1 MLDILFF
8 GALIVYFLAVVAQF
22 LSLSFRREKL
32 SRIAWI
38 VYMAAF
44 GLNTA
49 YLIVRGAAAGRL
61 PLSNQFEFA
70 TAFAWGVALLSL
82 ALRRSVEEPW
92 LGAIMAAASFLVL
105 SFAALQPRQVSELM
119 PALRSGW
126 FGFHIGSA
134 VLSYASFMTS
144 ACFAVRYLLLE
155 KKPDAPE
162 ERLLRLDYLAYRLI
176 AFGFLMLTVTILTGA
191 IWAEQAWSA
200 FWTWDPKE
208 TWALITWLIY
218 AAYLHL
224 RLFKKWQGRRMAIFS
239 IAGLVCVLFTFIGV
253 NALFAGLHSYK

>member
-8 GALIVYFLAVVAQF
+8 GALIVCFLAVVTQF
-22 LSLSFRREKL
+22 LALTFRRDGL
-32 SRIAWI
+32 TRAAWGVTI
-38 VYMAAF
+38 AAF
-44 GLNTA
+44 ALITA
-49 YLIVRGAAAGRL
+49 YMIVRGVTAGRL

-70 TAFAWGVALLSL
+70 VAFAWGVALLSL
-82 ALRRSVEEPW
+82 ALRRTAEEPW
-92 LGAIMAAASFLVL
+92 LGAVLAAASFLVL

-134 VLSYASFMTS
+134 VLSYAAFMTA
-144 ACFAVRYLLLE
+144 ACFAVRYLLLARR
-155 KKPDAPE
+155 PDAE
-162 ERLLRLDYLAYRLI
+162 EARCLRLDYLAYRLT

-224 RLFKKWQGRRMAIFS
+224 RLSKKWQGKRMAVFS
-239 IAGLVCVLFTFIGV
+239 VVGIVCVLFTFIGV

>member
-49 YLIVRGAAAGRL
+49 YLIVRGVAAGRL

-176 AFGFLMLTVTILTGA
+176 AFGFLMLTV
-191 IWAEQAWSA
+191 
-200 FWTWDPKE
+200 
-208 TWALITWLIY
+208 
-218 AAYLHL
+218 
-224 RLFKKWQGRRMAIFS
+224 GR
-239 IAGLVCVLFTFIGV
+239 AGLVRLLDLGPQGDLGADHLADLRGLSPPPAVQKMAGPADGDLLHRGARV
-253 NALFAGLHSYK
+253 RALHLHRRQRPLRRAPLV